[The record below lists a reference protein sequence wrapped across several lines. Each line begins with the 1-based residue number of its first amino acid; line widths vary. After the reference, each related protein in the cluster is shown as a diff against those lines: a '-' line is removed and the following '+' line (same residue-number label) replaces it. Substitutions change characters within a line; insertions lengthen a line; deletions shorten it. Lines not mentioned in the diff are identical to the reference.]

1 MRPGSWLKK
10 EIPNTWFFGILAG
23 GILAIAIIAAWA
35 YFSMS
40 INTAQCGLP
49 PADIHVM
56 KIGTDGKVQWQTRI
70 DSGEDDQPLTII
82 ELPDGGFAIS
92 GRYVTKADQWESR
105 ITRLNRSG
113 GVVWDRWYPMYIDRF
128 EGFFANPDGG
138 FFAGKYP
145 GKIIV
150 LGADGNVTKEI
161 QFGDN
166 SSLSYITPRLEGG
179 FIAVL
184 DNRSTRTTSVIC
196 LDPDG
201 GIIWRH
207 DDLPMRVS
215 SEYSLMATSNSG
227 SVIAGHTPNMRELY
241 YLRLDNNG
249 NETWNV
255 TLGKSFDNR
264 PVLLAEPRPGIY
276 EFVYESAQDPD
287 TSLDVTM
294 EMYSV
299 TYDENGDLLR
309 SRLLEVSR
317 PISLIS
323 EYDFF
328 AIHEI
333 EKGGSLHSGKSCTI
347 VRRNDEGLYTW
358 QVPVPPEW
366 DDVVRIVPT
375 RDGGCVVLGSSWQT
389 SQESCCGV

>member
-1 MRPGSWLKK
+1 MRLGSWLQKK
-10 EIPNTWFFGILAG
+10 IPTPWFYGIIVCGLI
-23 GILAIAIIAAWA
+23 GIAVTIWL
-35 YFSMS
+35 YLSMS
-40 INTAQCGLP
+40 ISTAQCGLP
-49 PADIHVM
+49 PADIQIM
-56 KIGTDGKVQWQTRI
+56 KLGADGRVEWQTRI

-105 ITRLNRSG
+105 IVRLNHSG
-113 GVVWDRWYPMYIDRF
+113 GVVWDRWYSMYIDRF
-128 EGFFANPDGG
+128 EGFFVNPDGG

-150 LGADGNVTKEI
+150 LDADGNVTREI
-161 QFGDN
+161 RFGDN
-166 SSLSYITPRLEGG
+166 SSLSSITPRVDGG

-184 DNRSTRTTSVIC
+184 VNRSTGTTSVLC

-207 DDLPMRVS
+207 DDLPMLVS
-215 SEYSLMATSNSG
+215 SEYSLMVTSNGG

-255 TLGKSFDNR
+255 TLGKSYDNR

-276 EFVYESAQDPD
+276 EFVYESARDSD

-317 PISLIS
+317 PISLID

-328 AIHEI
+328 AVHEI
-333 EKGGSLHSGKSCTI
+333 EKSGSLHSGKSRTI
-347 VRRNDEGLYTW
+347 VRRNDEGLYDW
-358 QVPVPPEW
+358 QVPVPPDW
-366 DDVVRIVPT
+366 DGVVRIVPT

-389 SQESCCGV
+389 TQESC